1 MDNKIIYLDYNAT
14 TPVAREVAGTM
25 KPWLDEMFGNPS
37 SHYSYG
43 VEAKKAVETAR
54 KQVAD
59 LINASPDEII
69 FTSGGTEANNFAI
82 KGMAYALKHKGNH
95 IITSAIEHPA
105 VLEVTSWLSK
115 QGFEITLLPVAGNG
129 QVLASDFEKAIR
141 PDTILASVMHSNNET
156 GILQPVKELAAIA
169 RSRGIAFHTDAAQS
183 IAKVSVDVRN
193 LGVDM
198 LSLAG
203 HKLYA
208 PKGIGA
214 LYIKTGIIPEKIIH
228 GASQER
234 DFRAGTENV
243 LEIVGLGKACEMAAL
258 NLDHY
263 MSHFRHN
270 RNLLLELLLSEIADI
285 RVNTEIENSLPNTL
299 SVSFRNV
306 HAETML
312 AELKGIA
319 ASAGA
324 ACHPAGQTVSHVLEA
339 MKVPEDYAFGTIRFS
354 VGRNTAEEDIR
365 SAAALIIET
374 YRKLNPGESAA
385 GFPEPLTDG
394 IRLTQYTHG
403 LGCACKIRP
412 AKLEEMLEKMQKF
425 SHSDLLVGT
434 ETSDDAAVYKISDTE
449 ALVQTVDFFTPI
461 VDDPYKF
468 GAIAAAN
475 ALSDIYAMG
484 ADPLFAL
491 NLVGFPIGRLPES
504 VLHQILQGASDKMQE
519 AGVIIA
525 GGHSIESSEPIFGMT
540 VSGRVRIDKIWRNK
554 GIQPGDVL
562 IITKPLGTGIIST
575 ALKNGMADAKAAKKA
590 EESMMQINKT
600 AAEVFKKYKIH
611 ACTDVTGFGL
621 IGHLSEMVLSSKVE
635 VNVFASQIPVFA
647 GVDELIM
654 QGAVPG
660 GTKGNLDHFSKHVNW
675 SEEIAQKIKIIVS
688 DAQTSGGLLA
698 AIPEEYADKVLIE
711 LKNKGLSHVCIIG
724 KCIGNQKSVINF
736 YNSPL

>member
-14 TPVAREVAGTM
+14 TPVAKEVAESM

-37 SHYSYG
+37 SLYSYG
-43 VEAKKAVETAR
+43 VDAKKAVEKAR

-82 KGMAYALKHKGNH
+82 KGMAFALKHKGNH

-115 QGFEITLLPVAGNG
+115 NGFEVTILPVAGNG
-129 QVLASDFEKAIR
+129 RVLASDFEKAIR

-156 GILQPVKELAAIA
+156 GNLQPVKELATIA
-169 RSRGIAFHTDAAQS
+169 RSRGIVFHTDAAQS
-183 IAKVSVDVRN
+183 IAKVSVDVRD
-193 LGVDM
+193 LDVD
-198 LSLAG
+198 LLTLAG

-214 LYIKTGIIPEKIIH
+214 LYIKTGVLPEKIIH

-243 LEIVGLGKACEMAAL
+243 LEIVGLGKACEIARL
-258 NLDHY
+258 NLDEY
-263 MSHFRHN
+263 RKRFLHN

-285 RVNTEIENSLPNTL
+285 HVNTEIENSLPNTL
-299 SVSFRNV
+299 SVSFRDV
-306 HAETML
+306 LAETIL
-312 AELKGIA
+312 AELDGIA

-324 ACHPAGQTVSHVLEA
+324 ACHPAGQTVSHVLQA
-339 MKVPEDYAFGTIRFS
+339 MKVPEEYALGTIRFS
-354 VGRNTAEEDIR
+354 VGRITTEEEIR
-365 SAAALIIET
+365 KAATMIIKT
-374 YRKLNPGESAA
+374 YDRLSSGEHAA
-385 GFPEPLTDG
+385 GFSKRLNES

-425 SHSDLLVGT
+425 SHPDLLVGT

-525 GGHSIESSEPIFGMT
+525 GGHTIESSEPIFGMT

-554 GIQPGDVL
+554 GIQPGDLL
-562 IITKPLGTGIIST
+562 ILTKPLGTGIIST
-575 ALKNGMADAKAAKKA
+575 ALKNGMADAKQVEKA
-590 EESMMQINKT
+590 EKSMMLTNKS
-600 AAEVFKKYKIH
+600 AAEVFKNYTIH

-621 IGHLSEMVLSSKVE
+621 IGHLSEMVQSSGVE
-635 VNVFASQIPVFA
+635 VNIFTSQIPVFQ
-647 GVDELIM
+647 GVDELVM

-660 GTKGNLDHFSKHVNW
+660 GTKGNLDHYSKHVNW
-675 SEEIAQKIKIIVS
+675 SDDISQKIKIIVA

-698 AIPEEYADKVLIE
+698 AIPEEYAEKVLSD
-711 LKNKGLSHVCIIG
+711 LKNIGLNHFCIIG
-724 KCIGNQKSVINF
+724 KCIGNQRSVINF
-736 YNSPL
+736 YNTAL